1 MVEEEY
7 LKESFIFD
15 IFEDKKNNQVKV
27 GFRMI
32 FQSDSKTLSDA
43 DIQKSIYK
51 ILDPILEIDGIS
63 IPGL

>member
-1 MVEEEY
+1 MVEEY

-43 DIQKSIYK
+43 RYSKKYI
-51 ILDPILEIDGIS
+51 
-63 IPGL
+63 